1 MGRNVEIKARLDAIA
16 PVESRVAKLA
26 TEGPVTLRQ
35 RDTFFRVARGR
46 LKLREIEGRPAELI
60 AYQRADLP
68 GPALSRYTIVP
79 ISDARACLEALG
91 TALGEL
97 CCVEKVRTL
106 YRVGST
112 RVHLDRVRELGEFIE
127 LEVVLE
133 PRQSTE
139 DGDAIAGALLTALE
153 VPQSAR
159 IAVAYADLLTA
170 I

>member
-1 MGRNVEIKARLDAIA
+1 MGQNIEIKARLDAVA
-16 PVESRVAKLA
+16 AVEARVAKLA
-26 TEGPVTLRQ
+26 TDGPDTLRQ

-46 LKLREIEGRPAELI
+46 LKLREIEGQGAELI
-60 AYQRADLP
+60 AYQRPDRS

-106 YRVGST
+106 YRVGTT

-133 PRQSTE
+133 PEQSTE
-139 DGDAIAGALLTALE
+139 AGRAIAEALLAALE
-153 VPQSAR
+153 VPESAR
-159 IAVAYADLLTA
+159 VAVAYADLLTA